1 MLQYRMAPVFGIRDL
16 ERALGEEYGA
26 SFEERY
32 DYELTS
38 FLFGDEYVNDCFK
51 RFYIDSL
58 EDDNGDDEWAETYN
72 IIVQFLRERLPVD
85 TKYVLI
91 DVSW

>member
-32 DYELTS
+32 DYELVN
-38 FLFGDEYVNDCFK
+38 FLFGDEYVNDSYK
-51 RFYIDSL
+51 RLYVER
-58 EDDNGDDEWAETYN
+58 EDGDGEWIETFN
-72 IIVQFLRERLPVD
+72 IIVQFLQDRLPMD

>member
-1 MLQYRMAPVFGIRDL
+1 MLQYKMVPAFGIRDL
-16 ERALGEEYGA
+16 ERALCEEYGA

-32 DYELTS
+32 DDELAN
-38 FLFGDEYVNDCFK
+38 FLFGDEYVNDCYK

-58 EDDNGDDEWAETYN
+58 ESGDDEWSETFN
-72 IIVQFLRERLPVD
+72 IIIQFLRERLPVD

>member
-1 MLQYRMAPVFGIRDL
+1 MLQYKMVPAFGIRDL

-32 DYELTS
+32 DYELAN
-38 FLFGDEYVNDCFK
+38 FLFGDEYVNDCSK
-51 RFYIDSL
+51 RFYIDSV
-58 EDDNGDDEWAETYN
+58 EPDGDEWSETFN
-72 IIVQFLRERLPVD
+72 IIVQFLRERLPMD